1 MRIIEERTD
10 HETIAVFGGVYNN
23 ALALEAVF
31 EDAKARGA
39 GAFYCL
45 GDLGGFGPHPDRVW
59 PLLLERDVRCIAGNY
74 DISIREDRSD
84 CGCGYT
90 DERDNLY
97 AQVAYDYTRKNTSE
111 AFKAWMNTFPDQI
124 LLTMGEKTIRMV
136 HGSPLA
142 VNEFLWESTP
152 DEALKARLEASGTD
166 FLLCTHTGLH
176 WEREIDGRKLV
187 NVGAI
192 GRPAN
197 DGRTEVWYA
206 LLRESGG
213 EVAVEFVPVA
223 YHHEAL
229 ARQMRE
235 EGLPEPFV
243 ETILTGWWTSCL
255 EVVPPRERSWGRFH
269 LYRESAEIEVGESVS
284 WGDAAALPDDG
295 RDVVSIFGTPLF
307 PAHLWVYTN
316 YDCNYAC
323 GYCVVGSN
331 PRVARRAIGV
341 GRFERL
347 IEEAEELGFRQL
359 YLTGG
364 ETFLL
369 PELGE
374 LLEISVSRVS
384 TTVLTN
390 ATLFRGKRREVLER
404 FAGEANF
411 SLQVSVD
418 GGIPE
423 LHDLYRGS
431 GSWKRAME
439 GIGIARSLGVRVRV
453 GTTET
458 PENRAGIPVLRGM
471 LGDLGVAPEDHV
483 VRPLIKRGE
492 SESGM
497 EVERSVLIPELTV
510 SSEGVAWHPAGVNA
524 VAGITDLLVSREIFP
539 LRRSVE
545 NVVERFLEYRQ
556 LDGSLPRA
564 YHCA

>member
-1 MRIIEERTD
+1 MRVIEEETNY
-10 HETIAVFGGVYNN
+10 ETIAVFGGVYNN
-23 ALALEAVF
+23 ALALEAVI
-31 EDAKARGA
+31 EDAKSRGA
-39 GAFYCL
+39 EALYCL
-45 GDLGGFGPHPDRVW
+45 GDLGGFGPHPDAVW
-59 PLLLERDVRCIAGNY
+59 PLLVEHGVWCIAGNY
-74 DISIREDRSD
+74 DISIREDRPD
-84 CGCGYT
+84 CGCGYA

-97 AQVAYDYTRKNTSE
+97 AQMAYDYTRENTSDE
-111 AFKAWMNTFPDQI
+111 FKEWMNTFPDHI
-124 LLTMGEKTIRMV
+124 LLKMGEKTVRMV

-152 DEALKARLEASGTD
+152 DEALKVRLEASGTD
-166 FLLCTHTGLH
+166 LLLCTHTGLH
-176 WEREIDGRKLV
+176 WEREIDGRRLV

-206 LLRESGG
+206 ILRESEGG
-213 EVAVEFVPVA
+213 VETEFVPVA
-223 YHHEAL
+223 YDHETL

-235 EGLPEPFV
+235 ENLPESFV

-255 EVVPPRERSWGRFH
+255 EVLPPYERSRGRFH
-269 LYRESAEIEVGESVS
+269 LYREAAEIEVGESVS
-284 WGDAAALPDDG
+284 WGDAASLPDDG

-323 GYCVVGSN
+323 GYCSVGSN
-331 PRVARRAIGV
+331 PRVARRSIGV

-347 IEEAEELGFRQL
+347 VEEARDLGFRQL

-374 LLEISVSRVS
+374 LLEVSVPNIP

-390 ATLFRGKRREVLER
+390 ATLFRGKRREILER
-404 FAGEANF
+404 FAGDSNF

-423 LHDLYRGS
+423 LHDAYRGP

-439 GIGIARSLGVRVRV
+439 GVGIARGLGVRVRI

-458 PENRAGIPVLRGM
+458 PENRAGIPVLREM
-471 LGDLGVAPEDHV
+471 LVDLGIAPRDHV

-492 SESGM
+492 SEEGM
-497 EVERSVLIPELTV
+497 EIEGSMLVPELTV
-510 SSEGVAWHPAGVNA
+510 CADGVAWHPAGVND
-524 VAGITDLLVSREIFP
+524 AGITDLLVDREIFP
-539 LRRSVE
+539 LRRAVE
-545 NVVERFLEYRQ
+545 DVVERFLEYRQ

>member
-1 MRIIEERTD
+1 MRVVEEQTGYR
-10 HETIAVFGGVYNN
+10 TIAVFGGVYNN
-23 ALALEAVF
+23 ALALEAVIR
-31 EDAKARGA
+31 DAKERGA
-39 GAFYCL
+39 GALYCL
-45 GDLGGFGPHPDRVW
+45 GDLGGYGPHPDSVW
-59 PLLLERDVRCIAGNY
+59 APLVEHDVKCIAGNY
-74 DISIREDRSD
+74 DISIREDRPD

-97 AQVAYDYTRKNTSE
+97 AQVAYDYTRENTSDE
-111 AFKAWMNTFPDQI
+111 FKEWMNTFPDQI
-124 LLTMGEKTIRMV
+124 LLTMGGKTIRMV
-136 HGSPLA
+136 HGSPFA

-152 DEALKARLEASGTD
+152 DDVLGLRLNESGTD
-166 FLLCTHTGLH
+166 LLLCTHTGLH
-176 WEREIDGRKLV
+176 WQREINGRKLV

-206 LLRESGG
+206 ILREAEGG
-213 EVAVEFVPVA
+213 VEAEFVPVA
-223 YHHEAL
+223 YDHEAL
-229 ARQMRE
+229 ADQMRE

-255 EVVPPRERSWGRFH
+255 EVLPPYERSKGRFH
-269 LYRESAEIEVGESVS
+269 LYREAAEIEVGESVS
-284 WGDAAALPDDG
+284 WGDAASLPDDG
-295 RDVVSIFGTPLF
+295 RNVVSIFGTPLF

-316 YDCNYAC
+316 YDCNYSC
-323 GYCVVGSN
+323 GYCSVGSN
-331 PRVARRAIGV
+331 PRVARRSIGV

-347 IEEAEELGFRQL
+347 IGEARELGFKQL

-374 LLEISVSRVS
+374 LLEIAVPNIP

-404 FAGEANF
+404 FAGEPNF

-423 LHDLYRGS
+423 LHDAYRGP
-431 GSWKRAME
+431 GSWKKAME
-439 GIGIARSLGVRVRV
+439 GIRLARSLGVRVRV
-453 GTTET
+453 GATEA
-458 PENRAGIPVLRGM
+458 PENEAGVPVLREM
-471 LGDLGVAPEDHV
+471 LGGLGVAPEDHI

-492 SESGM
+492 SDEGM
-497 EVERSVLIPELTV
+497 EIEGSMLVQELTV
-510 SSEGVAWHPAGVNA
+510 SSEGVAWHPAGVN
-524 VAGITDLLVSREIFP
+524 VAGITDLLISREIFP
-539 LRRSVE
+539 LRRPVE
-545 NVVERFLEYRQ
+545 YAVERFLEYRQ

>member
-1 MRIIEERTD
+1 MRVIEEK
-10 HETIAVFGGVYNN
+10 ENFEIIAVFGGVYNN
-23 ALALEAVF
+23 ALALEAVIR
-31 EDAKARGA
+31 DAKERGA
-39 GAFYCL
+39 EALYCL
-45 GDLGGFGPHPDRVW
+45 GDLGGFGPHPNSVW
-59 PLLLERDVRCIAGNY
+59 RPLLENDVRCIAGNY
-74 DISIREDRSD
+74 DISIREDRPD

-97 AQVAYDYTRKNTSE
+97 AQIAYDYTRENTSDE
-111 AFKAWMNTFPDQI
+111 FKEWMNTFPDHI
-124 LLTMGEKTIRMV
+124 LLKLGEKTVRMV

-166 FLLCTHTGLH
+166 LLLCTHTGLH
-176 WEREIDGRKLV
+176 WEREIDGRRLV

-206 LLRESGG
+206 ILRESEGG
-213 EVAVEFVPVA
+213 VETEFVPVA
-223 YHHEAL
+223 YDHETL

-235 EGLPEPFV
+235 ENLPEPFV

-255 EVVPPRERSWGRFH
+255 EILPPYERSKGRFH
-269 LYRESAEIEVGESVS
+269 LYREAAQIEVGESVS
-284 WGDAAALPDDG
+284 WGDAASLPDDG

-323 GYCVVGSN
+323 GYCSVGSN
-331 PRVARRAIGV
+331 PRVERRSIEV

-347 IEEAEELGFRQL
+347 VEDAKELGFRQL

-374 LLEISVSRVS
+374 LLEISVPNIP

-390 ATLFRGKRREVLER
+390 ATLFKGKRREVLER
-404 FAGEANF
+404 FAREPNF

-423 LHDLYRGS
+423 LHDAHRGP

-439 GIGIARSLGVRVRV
+439 GIGMARSLGVRVRI

-458 PENRAGIPVLRGM
+458 PENRAGVPVLREM
-471 LGDLGVAPEDHV
+471 LQDLGIAPEDHV

-497 EVERSVLIPELTV
+497 EIEGSMLVPELTV
-510 SSEGVAWHPAGVNA
+510 CAEGVAWHPAGVND
-524 VAGITDLLVSREIFP
+524 AGITDLLVSREIFP

-545 NVVERFLEYRQ
+545 YAVEHFLEYRQ

>member
-1 MRIIEERTD
+1 MQVIEERVD
-10 HETIAVFGGVYNN
+10 YKTIAVFGGVYNN
-23 ALALEAVF
+23 ALALEAVI
-31 EDAKARGA
+31 EDAKAQGA
-39 GAFYCL
+39 EAFYCL
-45 GDLGGFGPHPDRVW
+45 GDLGGYGPHPDSVW
-59 PLLLERDVRCIAGNY
+59 PLLLEHDVKCIAGNY
-74 DISIREDRSD
+74 DVSIREDRPD

-97 AQVAYDYTRKNTSE
+97 AQIAYDYTRKNTSDE
-111 AFKAWMNTFPDQI
+111 FKAWMHTMPDQI
-124 LLTMGEKTIRMV
+124 LLTMGGKTIRMV

-152 DEALKARLEASGTD
+152 DDVLKMRLDASGAD
-166 FLLCTHTGLH
+166 LLLCTHTGLH
-176 WEREIDGRKLV
+176 WEKEMDGRRIV

-197 DGRTEVWYA
+197 DGRSEVWYA
-206 LLRESGG
+206 LLREEDG
-213 EVAVEFVPVA
+213 EVQTEFVPVI
-223 YHHEAL
+223 YDHEKL
-229 ARQMRE
+229 AHRMRE

-255 EVVPPRERSWGRFH
+255 EAVPPSERSKGRFH
-269 LYRESAEIEVGESVS
+269 LYREAAEIEVGESVS

-316 YDCNYAC
+316 YDCNYSC
-323 GYCVVGSN
+323 GYCAVGSN
-331 PRVARRAIGV
+331 PRVERRSIGV
-341 GRFERL
+341 ERFERL
-347 IEEAEELGFRQL
+347 IKEAKELGFRQL

-369 PELGE
+369 PELRE
-374 LLEISVSRVS
+374 LLEISLPNMP

-390 ATLFRGKRREVLER
+390 ATLFKGKRREVLER
-404 FAGEANF
+404 FAGDPNL

-423 LHDLYRGS
+423 LHDMYGGP
-431 GSWKRAME
+431 GSWRKAME
-439 GIGIARSLGVRVRV
+439 GIEIARGLGVRVRV

-458 PENRAGIPVLRGM
+458 PENTEGVPVLRGM
-471 LGDLGVAPEDHV
+471 LQALGVAPEDHI

-492 SESGM
+492 SEGGV
-497 EVERSVLIPELTV
+497 EVERSVLVPEVTV
-510 SSEGVAWHPAGVNA
+510 SAEGVAWHPAGVND
-524 VAGITDLLVSREIFP
+524 AGIIDLLVSREIFP

-545 NVVERFLEYRQ
+545 AVVERFLEYRQ

>member
-1 MRIIEERTD
+1 MRVTEEQTG
-10 HETIAVFGGVYNN
+10 HPTIAVFGGVYNN
-23 ALALEAVF
+23 ALALEAVIR
-31 EDAKARGA
+31 DAKARGA
-39 GAFYCL
+39 GALYCL
-45 GDLGGFGPHPDRVW
+45 GDLGGYGPHPDRVW
-59 PLLLERDVRCIAGNY
+59 PLLLEHDVRCIAGNY
-74 DISIREDRSD
+74 DISIREDRPD

-97 AQVAYDYTRKNTSE
+97 AQIAYDYTRENTSDG
-111 AFKAWMNTFPDQI
+111 FKEWMCEIPHHI
-124 LLTMGEKTIRMV
+124 LLTMGEQTIRMV

-152 DEALKARLEASGTD
+152 EDVLTMRLDASDTD
-166 FLLCTHTGLH
+166 LLLCTHTGLH
-176 WEREIDGRKLV
+176 WEKEIGGRRIV

-197 DGRTEVWYA
+197 DGRTEVWYT
-206 LLRESGG
+206 LLREVGG
-213 EVAVEFVPVA
+213 EVETEFVPVA
-223 YHHEAL
+223 YDHGEL

-255 EVVPPRERSWGRFH
+255 EVLPPYERSKGRFH
-269 LYRESAEIEVGESVS
+269 LYREAAEVEVGGSVS
-284 WGDAAALPDDG
+284 WGEAAALPDDG

-323 GYCVVGSN
+323 GYCSVGSN
-331 PRVARRAIGV
+331 PRVARRSIGV
-341 GRFERL
+341 ERFRRL
-347 IEEAEELGFRQL
+347 VEEARELGFKQL

-374 LLEISVSRVS
+374 LLEVSVPLVP

-390 ATLFRGKRREVLER
+390 ATLFKGRRREILER
-404 FAGEANF
+404 FAGEPGF

-423 LHDLYRGS
+423 LHDLYRGP
-431 GSWKRAME
+431 GSWERAME

-458 PENRAGIPVLRGM
+458 PENREGIPILREM
-471 LGDLGVAPEDHV
+471 LEDLGIAAEDHV

-492 SESGM
+492 SENGAEIEGPM
-497 EVERSVLIPELTV
+497 LVPELTV
-510 SSEGVAWHPAGVNA
+510 SAEGVAWHPAGVND
-524 VAGITDLLVSREIFP
+524 AGITDLLISPRIFP
-539 LRRSVE
+539 LRGAVE

>member
-1 MRIIEERTD
+1 MRVVEEQTSHR
-10 HETIAVFGGVYNN
+10 TIAVFGGVYNN
-23 ALALEAVF
+23 ALALEAVIR
-31 EDAKARGA
+31 DARKRGA
-39 GAFYCL
+39 EALYCL
-45 GDLGGFGPHPDRVW
+45 GDLGGYGPHPDSVW
-59 PLLLERDVRCIAGNY
+59 APLVEHDVKCIAGNY
-74 DISIREDRSD
+74 DISIREDRPD

-97 AQVAYDYTRKNTSE
+97 AQVAYDYTRENTSDE
-111 AFKAWMNTFPDQI
+111 FKEWMNTFPDHI

-136 HGSPLA
+136 HGSPFA

-152 DEALKARLEASGTD
+152 DDVLGLRLNESGTD
-166 FLLCTHTGLH
+166 LLLCTHTGLH
-176 WEREIDGRKLV
+176 WQREINGRRLV

-206 LLRESGG
+206 ILREARG
-213 EVAVEFVPVA
+213 EVEVEFVPVA
-223 YHHEAL
+223 YDHEAL
-229 ARQMRE
+229 ADQMRE

-255 EVVPPRERSWGRFH
+255 EVLPPYERSKGRFH
-269 LYRESAEIEVGESVS
+269 LYREAAEIEVGESVS
-284 WGDAAALPDDG
+284 WGDAASLPDDG

-316 YDCNYAC
+316 YDCNYSC
-323 GYCVVGSN
+323 GYCSVGSN
-331 PRVARRAIGV
+331 PRVARRSIGV

-347 IEEAEELGFRQL
+347 IGEAGELGFKQL

-364 ETFLL
+364 EAFLL

-374 LLEISVSRVS
+374 LLEIAVPNIP

-390 ATLFRGKRREVLER
+390 ATLFKGKRREVLER
-404 FAGEANF
+404 FAGEPNF

-423 LHDLYRGS
+423 LHDAYRGP
-431 GSWKRAME
+431 GSWKKAME
-439 GIGIARSLGVRVRV
+439 GIGLARSLGVRVRV

-458 PENRAGIPVLRGM
+458 PENEAGVPVLREM
-471 LGDLGVAPEDHV
+471 LGGLGVAPEDHI
-483 VRPLIKRGE
+483 VRPLIKRGKSDE
-492 SESGM
+492 GM
-497 EVERSVLIPELTV
+497 EIEGSMLVPELTV
-510 SSEGVAWHPAGVNA
+510 SSEGVAWHPAGVN
-524 VAGITDLLVSREIFP
+524 VAGITDLLISREIFP
-539 LRRSVE
+539 LRRPVE
-545 NVVERFLEYRQ
+545 YAVERFLEYRQ

>member
-1 MRIIEERTD
+1 MRVIEEQINNK
-10 HETIAVFGGVYNN
+10 TIAVFGGVYNN
-23 ALALEAVF
+23 APALEAVIR
-31 EDAKARGA
+31 DARARGVEA
-39 GAFYCL
+39 LYCL
-45 GDLGGFGPHPDRVW
+45 GDLGGYGPHPDAVW
-59 PLLLERDVRCIAGNY
+59 PLLLEHDVRCIAGNY
-74 DISIREDRSD
+74 DISIREDRPD

-97 AQVAYDYTRKNTSE
+97 AQVAYDYTRKNTSDE
-111 AFKAWMNTFPDQI
+111 FKAWMHTMPDQI
-124 LLTMGEKTIRMV
+124 LLKIGEKTLRMV

-152 DEALKARLEASGTD
+152 DEVLEMRLEASGSD
-166 FLLCTHTGLH
+166 LLLCTHTGLH
-176 WEREIDGRKLV
+176 WEREIDGRRVV

-197 DGRTEVWYA
+197 DGRTEVWYT
-206 LLRESGG
+206 LLRESDG
-213 EVAVEFVPVA
+213 EVETEFVPVA
-223 YHHEAL
+223 YDHEAL
-229 ARQMRE
+229 AYQMRE

-255 EVVPPRERSWGRFH
+255 EVLPPRERSRGRFH
-269 LYRESAEIEVGESVS
+269 LYREAAQVEVGESIS

-295 RDVVSIFGTPLF
+295 RDVVSIVGTPLF

-323 GYCVVGSN
+323 GYCSVGSN
-331 PRVARRAIGV
+331 PRVARRSIGV
-341 GRFERL
+341 ERFERL
-347 IEEAEELGFRQL
+347 VEEAEELGFRQL

-369 PELGE
+369 SELGE
-374 LLEISVSRVS
+374 LLKVSVPRLP

-390 ATLFRGKRREVLER
+390 ATLFRGKRRGILER
-404 FAGEANF
+404 FAGEPNF

-423 LHDLYRGS
+423 LHDLYRGP

-458 PENRAGIPVLRGM
+458 PENRAGIPVLRE
-471 LGDLGVAPEDHV
+471 LLTDLGISLENHI

-497 EVERSVLIPELTV
+497 EVEGSMLVPELTV
-510 SSEGVAWHPAGVNA
+510 SAEGVAWHPAGVND
-524 VAGITDLLVSREIFP
+524 AGITDLLISSEIFP
-539 LRRSVE
+539 LRQAVE
-545 NVVERFLEYRQ
+545 AVVERFLEYRQ